1 MGVIGIY
8 VSVVLVAG
16 RFLRMAV
23 TDMHFRIMYDD
34 INNCDILLALVND
47 VKMCREVCAQLWYGV
62 ASGKVSVDGLL
73 RSLAAQIGNHYL
85 EEVLYRHLVEV
96 YRDPGLLKLWTNT
109 RLVVKKWQ

>member
-34 INNCDILLALVND
+34 VNNCDILLALVND
-47 VKMCREVCAQLWYGV
+47 VKMCREVCAQLWLWV
-62 ASGKVSVDGLL
+62 
-73 RSLAAQIGNHYL
+73 RN
-85 EEVLYRHLVEV
+85 
-96 YRDPGLLKLWTNT
+96 PGLWKYSVRCT
-109 RLVVKKWQ
+109 LVRVQKCLLLTC